1 MSKFD
6 SFENAEII
14 PRAEKKTNKKS
25 KKFYVRFTISN
36 NFIEFSPD
44 LWDECFEGM
53 ESMRLLKS
61 KQGNNGNEVDW
72 LYIKGYKIKVT
83 SKNDK
88 DLHEVKLRKG
98 TGRRYLNLKK
108 EEFDS
113 INDLLNNRKGG
124 VKSRAYGSSLGDDKK
139 SPKYPEENKSPAEN
153 VIIIDHKDRQNW
165 RNSSIERKDKKGKS
179 EEKNSK

>member
-6 SFENAEII
+6 SFKKAAII
-14 PRAEKKTNKKS
+14 PRPEKKS
-25 KKFYVRFTISN
+25 KEKIKKVYVRFTISN

-61 KQGNNGNEVDW
+61 NKDDNGNEVDW
-72 LYIKGYKIKVT
+72 LYIKGYKTKVT

-98 TGRRYLNLKK
+98 TGRRYLNLKNV
-108 EEFDS
+108 EFDE
-113 INDLLNNRKGG
+113 INDLLNKRKGG
-124 VKSRAYGSSLGDDKK
+124 VKSRAYGSSLGDDRK
-139 SPKYPEENKSPAEN
+139 SPEYPEENKSPAEN
-153 VIIIDHKDRQNW
+153 VIIIDHKDRKNW
-165 RNSSIERKDKKGKS
+165 RNSSIERKGKKGKS